1 MDEKVTSNKQNVLRN
16 EQKTCNEQKVTS
28 NEQWTKSSTSSEFS
42 FRVKSKRIFIINTI
56 NTHLMMIVLIKL
68 LMSIKLSAIMEY
80 KWDINYVQ
88 TIPALIQQKVLRKI
102 LEKVFITTKCTQRKT
117 LHTLKADVFELTEN
131 KNIEKLFSKYD
142 LFSLDQANL
151 GSDPSQ
157 ILIIQY
163 PISTAF
169 LSP

>member
-1 MDEKVTSNKQNVLRN
+1 
-16 EQKTCNEQKVTS
+16 
-28 NEQWTKSSTSSEFS
+28 
-42 FRVKSKRIFIINTI
+42 
-56 NTHLMMIVLIKL
+56 
-68 LMSIKLSAIMEY
+68 MEY

-102 LEKVFITTKCTQRKT
+102 LEKVFITTKCTQSKT

-151 GSDPSQ
+151 APDPSQ

-163 PISTAF
+163 PFQQLSCLPSHLTEITTGQLKPFHNAIFTMFFIGFLFFSTPFNYAPQ
-169 LSP
+169 LLDVPNCMQSQAN